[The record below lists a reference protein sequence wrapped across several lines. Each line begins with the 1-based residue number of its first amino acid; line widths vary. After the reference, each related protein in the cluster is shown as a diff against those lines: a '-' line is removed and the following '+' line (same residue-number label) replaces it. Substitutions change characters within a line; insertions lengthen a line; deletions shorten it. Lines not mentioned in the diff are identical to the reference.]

1 MAFFENC
8 PDLQVAIYF
17 QMTWSMMFNAFL
29 ITFFFARIARVESR
43 AAQLLFSDKAIITRD
58 AGGKLIFEIRVYDA
72 DASHPIVECHARL
85 YVVHSIARCD
95 CVQLRVIRPND
106 EFNSALLASIPS
118 KITHHIDVYSAL
130 MPPKFRNPKNMVD
143 SHGLHLREVDSYTG
157 NREGY
162 ICQACGET
170 LGTHRQLW
178 MHIRCNQIMEKYSQ
192 VPAVKGTHLALGNE
206 NDAEKRKEPSF
217 EDIRHYWETNQME
230 VLAIVEGTDPLT
242 SGTFQGLQSYQID
255 NIIFGGTFAEC
266 FTDDNAVDFDLFHT
280 VVTDEKVKG
289 NPMID
294 IKITEKA
301 SKDDV
306 EVMSNIGGGIIETV
320 SVVEKDISEEKSEG
334 CAHPLIDVK
343 DIQQEASKDDV
354 EVLPKVGKGIIEN
367 VSAFAEDISEEKSK
381 ECAHPVIDA
390 KNIQQEASRDVEV
403 LPKVGKGIIENVSA
417 VGEDISEEKSEGCA
431 HPLIDV
437 KDIQQ
442 EASKDDVEVLPKV
455 GKGII
460 ENVSAVG
467 EEKSNGISEKHAH
480 PVIDIKSTEEKASK
494 DVVEIMTQVQKHCIR
509 NVSVDGERKSKE
521 KSEEGS
527 HHSKDGEV
535 HDAKTPEK

>member
-306 EVMSNIGGGIIETV
+306 EVMP
-320 SVVEKDISEEKSEG
+320 KEE
-334 CAHPLIDVK
+334 
-343 DIQQEASKDDV
+343 
-354 EVLPKVGKGIIEN
+354 
-367 VSAFAEDISEEKSK
+367 
-381 ECAHPVIDA
+381 
-390 KNIQQEASRDVEV
+390 
-403 LPKVGKGIIENVSA
+403 KGIIENVSA
-417 VGEDISEEKSEGCA
+417 VGENKSIGISEEHCR
-431 HPLIDV
+431 
-437 KDIQQ
+437 
-442 EASKDDVEVLPKV
+442 
-455 GKGII
+455 
-460 ENVSAVG
+460 N
-467 EEKSNGISEKHAH
+467 NISRY
-480 PVIDIKSTEEKASK
+480 
-494 DVVEIMTQVQKHCIR
+494 QK
-509 NVSVDGERKSKE
+509 
-521 KSEEGS
+521 
-527 HHSKDGEV
+527 
-535 HDAKTPEK
+535 